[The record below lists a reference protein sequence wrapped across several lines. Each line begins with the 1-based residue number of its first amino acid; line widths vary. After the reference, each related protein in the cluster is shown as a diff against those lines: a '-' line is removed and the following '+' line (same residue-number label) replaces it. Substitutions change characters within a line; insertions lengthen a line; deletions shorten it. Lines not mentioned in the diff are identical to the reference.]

1 MLLTNGMSFMLNTT
15 TPWCSGVSSVIRPR
29 CALRTWFPYKKG
41 ISPFGFIH
49 TCRQY
54 QCRSGREERQGWNTL
69 YFAYW
74 AR

>member
-1 MLLTNGMSFMLNTT
+1 MLLTNGMSFILNTT

-41 ISPFGFIH
+41 ISPFGFIQ

-54 QCRSGREERQGWNTL
+54 RYHSGKGVAKERHTL
-69 YFAYW
+69 YFAY
-74 AR
+74 